1 MSAKVPS
8 LLKFLVL
15 LSTTVLTYSA
25 EDIVTKISSWSAPKN
40 DATTDAAC
48 PEGYAMIGCK
58 LAEDS
63 SSQYADG
70 LFFTG
75 DNNACRA
82 RASGSKAVK
91 VRPIFSELN
100 YNNDI

>member
-1 MSAKVPS
+1 MSAEVPS

-25 EDIVTKISSWSAPKN
+25 EDIVTKISSWSAAKN
-40 DATTDAAC
+40 DATTDAVC
-48 PEGYAMIGCK
+48 PEGYVMIGCK

-63 SSQYADG
+63 SSQNADG
-70 LFFTG
+70 LFFTE
-75 DNNACRA
+75 DNNGCRA

-91 VRPIFSELN
+91 VRLIFSGLN
-100 YNNDI
+100 